1 MKLSP
6 ILLFTYKRLDQTRLT
21 VEALQRN
28 HLSNESELYIFSDGP
43 ATDADAE
50 KVQGVREYLKTVGGF
65 KKTTIKMADRN
76 LGLANSIIGGVTE
89 LIDIYGKVIVLED
102 DLVTSSNF
110 LAFCNQALSHYKAD
124 PQVFSIS
131 GYTRPI
137 SGLKDNGVYFT
148 SRASSW
154 GWASWKEKWNEV
166 DWAVKDY
173 AGFSLDGRARRA
185 FNKMGSDMAGMLDK
199 QMRGELDSW
208 AIRWCYHQFR
218 KNYVTVFPATSK
230 IRNIGFTEN
239 ASNTTN
245 RFNSF
250 RTDLDESGNQS
261 FEFSKNFSLDKAIIR
276 EFTKPYWLSERIKN
290 KVLNAIFA

>member
-1 MKLSP
+1 
-6 ILLFTYKRLDQTRLT
+6 
-21 VEALQRN
+21 
-28 HLSNESELYIFSDGP
+28 
-43 ATDADAE
+43 
-50 KVQGVREYLKTVGGF
+50 
-65 KKTTIKMADRN
+65 KMADQN
-76 LGLANSIIGGVTE
+76 QGLANSIIGGVTE
-89 LIDIYGKVIVLED
+89 LINIYGSVIVLED

-110 LAFCNQALSHYKAD
+110 LSFCNQALSYYKAD
-124 PQVFSIS
+124 PQVFSLS

-166 DWAVKDY
+166 DWAVTDY
-173 AGFSLDGRARRA
+173 ASFSSDSKARKA
-185 FNKMGSDMAGMLDK
+185 FNRMGSDMAGMLDR

-218 KNYVTVFPATSK
+218 KNYLTVFPATSK
-230 IRNIGFTEN
+230 VRNIGFNEN

-250 RTDLDESGNQS
+250 RTELDESDNRS
-261 FEFSKNFSLDKAIIR
+261 FEFSRNFSLDKEIIR
-276 EFTKPYWLSERIKN
+276 EFTRPYWLSERIKN

>member
-6 ILLFTYKRLDQTRLT
+6 VLLFTYKRLDQTRYS

-28 HLSNESELYIFSDGP
+28 HLADQSELYIFSDGP
-43 ATDADAE
+43 RTKADAE
-50 KVQGVREYLKTVGGF
+50 KVQSVREYLKTIGGF
-65 KKTTIKMADRN
+65 KKTTLKMADKN
-76 LGLANSIIGGVTE
+76 QGLANSIIGGVTE
-89 LIDIYGKVIVLED
+89 LINIYGKVIVLED

-110 LAFCNQALSHYKAD
+110 LSFCNQALSHYKAD
-124 PQVFSIS
+124 PQVFSVS

-154 GWASWKEKWNEV
+154 GWATWKEKWNEV
-166 DWAVKDY
+166 DWKVNDY
-173 AGFSLDGRARRA
+173 ASFSADRKARRA
-185 FNKMGSDMAGMLDK
+185 FNRMGSDMAGMLDR
-199 QMRGELDSW
+199 QMRGEIDSW

-230 IRNIGFTEN
+230 VRNIGFNEHG
-239 ASNTTN
+239 SHTTG

-250 RTDLDESGNQS
+250 RTDLDESDSQS
-261 FEFSKNFSLDKAIIR
+261 FEFSRDFSLDKGIIR
-276 EFTKPYWLSERIKN
+276 EFTRPYWLSERIKN
-290 KVLNAIFA
+290 KVLNKIFS

>member
-6 ILLFTYKRLDQTRLT
+6 VLLFTYNRPDQTRQT

-28 HLSNESELYIFSDGP
+28 HLADQSELYIFSDGP
-43 ATDADAE
+43 RTEADAD
-50 KVQGVREYLKTVGGF
+50 KVQQVREYLETIDGF
-65 KKTTIKMADRN
+65 KKTTLKLAARN
-76 LGLANSIIGGVTE
+76 QGLAASIIGGVTE
-89 LIDIYGKVIVLED
+89 MINIYGSVIVLED

-110 LAFCNQALSHYKAD
+110 LSFSNQALSHYKAD

-137 SGLKDNGVYFT
+137 SGLKNNGVYFT

-154 GWASWKEKWNEV
+154 GWATWKEKWNEV
-166 DWAVKDY
+166 DWTVSDY
-173 AGFSLDGRARRA
+173 PHFASDSRARRS
-185 FNKMGSDMAGMLDK
+185 FNRMGSDMAGMLDK
-199 QMRGELDSW
+199 QMRGEIDSW

-218 KNYVTVFPATSK
+218 KSYVTVFPATSK
-230 IRNIGFTEN
+230 LRNIGFNEN

-261 FEFSKNFSLDKAIIR
+261 FEFSRDFSLDKDIIR
-276 EFTKPYWLSERIKN
+276 EFTRPYWLSERIKN
-290 KVLNAIFA
+290 KVLNKIFS